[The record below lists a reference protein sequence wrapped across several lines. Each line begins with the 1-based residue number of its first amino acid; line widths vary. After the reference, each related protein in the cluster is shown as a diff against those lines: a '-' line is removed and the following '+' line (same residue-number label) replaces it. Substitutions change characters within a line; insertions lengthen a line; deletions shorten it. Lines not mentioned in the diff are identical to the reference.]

1 MSYLF
6 TIAENLPP
14 VTKVMLTCFLSNK
27 QALEFYRSMGF
38 EKDDISPEP
47 RTLRFGKVFNPD
59 YIIMSKEV
67 RSQAPDP
74 EI

>member
-1 MSYLF
+1 MGYLI

-14 VTKVMLTCFLSNK
+14 ITKVMLTCFLSNT
-27 QALEFYRSMGF
+27 QALEFYRSLGF
-38 EKDDISPEP
+38 EKDAISPEP
-47 RTLRFGKVFNPD
+47 RTLRFGKVYNPD

-67 RSQAPDP
+67 RSLGSGP